1 MSEKRL
7 LRPKDV
13 CKKLGISRT
22 DLWSKTKNG
31 EIPKPVKL
39 SNRNVAYVEA
49 ELDAYIDRLI
59 AARDQGRAA

>member
-1 MSEKRL
+1 MSEKQL

-39 SNRNVAYVEA
+39 SNRNVAYLEH

-59 AARDQGRAA
+59 ETRDKGRAA